1 MARAI
6 VSGKSTNVNAYIR
19 KKKRAKFS
27 DLCFYP
33 KKLERREQ
41 INYQV
46 NRKKY
51 KNKIQ

>member
-6 VSGKSTNVNAYIR
+6 VSGKSMNLNAYIR

-27 DLCFYP
+27 DLCFCL
-33 KKLERREQ
+33 KKLERKEQ
-41 INYQV
+41 INFQV